1 MRSSAQSSKVF
12 LSSAFAFALFLLAGP
27 VFAHHGAAGYDNSK
41 TVVLKATITDFTWT
55 NPHCEIDF
63 DAPDD
68 KGVIQHWAI
77 EAPPPTMLIER
88 GWSRKSLKRGDV
100 VTMSLYAARNGA
112 HSGIMRK
119 AVLANGEDLWA
130 YPPPEI
136 LEKLTTRQ
144 KSDQ

>member
-1 MRSSAQSSKVF
+1 MRGKMLLFSPLAIV
-12 LSSAFAFALFLLAGP
+12 LFLVAGP

-41 TVVLKATITDFTWT
+41 LTVLKATITGFNWT

-68 KGVIQHWAI
+68 KGVIQHWTI
-77 EAPPPTMLIER
+77 EAPPPTMLVER
-88 GWSRKSLKRGDV
+88 GWNRKSLKPGDM
-100 VTMSLYAARNGA
+100 VTMSLNAAKNGA

-130 YPPPEI
+130 YPPPDV

-144 KSDQ
+144 KSN